1 MNADLQPILSRR
13 DAIPGYQTMVH
24 YPGVVLSNPSSGGIC
39 SKLQERWRNVCQ
51 RVTRHSI
58 WQPVARNLSLAALA
72 MLLWGNAF
80 TVARDEAGPGGQLFP
95 IGALGVAAYLI
106 GGVVQLAGLPSLL
119 GMLLTGVALRNVG
132 FVVLHGQYLV
142 LAACLRK
149 VALAIILI
157 RAGLGLDPA
166 ALKRL
171 SGMVLRLAIVPSL
184 MEASCIA
191 VMTHFLLDL
200 PWDWGFL
207 LGAVMAAVSPAVV
220 VPCLFSLQARGYGRS
235 KGIPTLVIAAASFD
249 DIISISAFGI
259 MLSVIYSTGSM
270 TMTILKGPLGL
281 LGGLLLGVLWGLL
294 LHHLPAKSD
303 RYVVVLRTL
312 LLGFGGMLLLFGS
325 EMIGY
330 DGAGPL
336 GCIVASFA
344 AARGWRDQEKSSVA
358 ENFAVLWSIFQ
369 PILFGLIGTE
379 IDLYFL
385 DLQVVGL
392 ALACLVV
399 ALVGRLI
406 VSVAAAAGGNLT
418 LKEKVFV
425 AWAWF
430 PKATVQAAIAPVA
443 LDIARQVGSHEDEV
457 YASKVLIVAVL
468 AILVTAPLGAILIT
482 LLGPRLL
489 EREPIPEGNSI
500 MVENL
505 DRLNDSI
512 ES

>member
-1 MNADLQPILSRR
+1 
-13 DAIPGYQTMVH
+13 
-24 YPGVVLSNPSSGGIC
+24 
-39 SKLQERWRNVCQ
+39 WRNVCQ

-142 LAACLRK
+142 LAACLRDRKAKYQCKLHLILRMKDESQSQFSPHNRK

-303 RYVVVLRTL
+303 FGQEASTLPPVFLSQRYVVVLRTL

-344 AARGWRDQEKSSVA
+344 AARGWRDQEKV
-358 ENFAVLWSIFQ
+358 I
-369 PILFGLIGTE
+369 
-379 IDLYFL
+379 
-385 DLQVVGL
+385 
-392 ALACLVV
+392 C
-399 ALVGRLI
+399 
-406 VSVAAAAGGNLT
+406 
-418 LKEKVFV
+418 
-425 AWAWF
+425 
-430 PKATVQAAIAPVA
+430 
-443 LDIARQVGSHEDEV
+443 
-457 YASKVLIVAVL
+457 
-468 AILVTAPLGAILIT
+468 
-482 LLGPRLL
+482 
-489 EREPIPEGNSI
+489 
-500 MVENL
+500 
-505 DRLNDSI
+505 
-512 ES
+512 